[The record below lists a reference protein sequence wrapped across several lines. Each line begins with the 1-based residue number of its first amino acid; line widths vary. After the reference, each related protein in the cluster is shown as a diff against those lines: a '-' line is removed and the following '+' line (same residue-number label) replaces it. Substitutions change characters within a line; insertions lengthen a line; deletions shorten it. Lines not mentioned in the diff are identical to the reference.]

1 MKKAILLLLLLPSFF
16 IGVQKVY
23 PADYITFESG
33 IFSRTVSIKDLENF
47 ARTGS
52 AKGTLRNLLSL
63 SNQNPENIV
72 DILNEKVELPIVLTS
87 KLMYSN
93 IGEVILERIAKILY
107 PKKHRDPEISIP
119 AIRSAV
125 IIGLSKR
132 NGYLTLIDFLK
143 CYPNRSISVNIPKLM
158 ETVDKAESMS
168 ELIGFFSD
176 SPLEALKETNPEEVD

>member
-1 MKKAILLLLLLPSFF
+1 MKKGILLLIISCIFF
-16 IGVQKVY
+16 GVQKVHS
-23 PADYITFESG
+23 AESITFESG
-33 IFSRTVSIKDLENF
+33 IFSRTISIKDLESF

-52 AKGTLRNLLSL
+52 AHGTLKNLLFM

-72 DILNEKVELPIVLTS
+72 EILNEKVELPIVLTS
-87 KLMYSN
+87 KLMYST
-93 IGEVILERIAKILY
+93 IGEVVLERLAKILY
-107 PKKHRDPEISIP
+107 PKRNPNPEISIP

-125 IIGLSKR
+125 ITGLSKGD
-132 NGYLTLIDFLK
+132 GYLTLIEFLK
-143 CYPNRSISVNIPKLM
+143 SYPNNSITVNIPKLL